1 MSEDSSWLDSA
12 VCQNCKEY
20 QYKANKCGWRKD
32 IEVNPSYHCNMFER
46 GSDDKIISCKEYII
60 GKMAKEE
67 EKKRKAEEKRNKESE
82 PEPTRCSF
90 FINDHIIAQQ
100 IYDEKKNTSQFV
112 ICNDSHIE
120 IVQNFKDEAGLEF
133 APIVG
138 EELQLKVVLLPTGT
152 AEYGT
157 TPQLV
162 VDIKNYIHNYLDVTP
177 RFEQFAAWYVLL
189 TWVYDR
195 FSTINYLRCLGDT
208 GCGKTRFLNVI
219 GGICFNATKA
229 SGAVTVAVMKR
240 ITKKWKGTII
250 VDEGDFKESDEKNEL
265 IKFFN
270 LGFEKDS
277 PMMNC
282 DKEDPNK
289 LEFYIPF
296 CPKIIST
303 RKSFDDKA
311 LEARCLT
318 EVMQQTSRE
327 DVPYVLPDQFY
338 ADQALLRNKL
348 LKFRFDNYRKI
359 NTQASIDLSQYQ
371 IEPRLKQATFAYA
384 SLFSG
389 DEEEIAHFKS
399 FLEEYQKDL
408 IQERQESWDGQVI
421 GAIHKLYDAGTREF
435 DTQDIITSGGF
446 TNKEGKPLNARALTK
461 TLKSLG
467 LHKTVL
473 KRVGSTV
480 KRILDLD
487 IILLNKLFKRY
498 GFFRNDVTFVTIVTD
513 TAIKNNNGSCLNVLS
528 DFGENAEREG
538 ERVTTVT
545 TVTSLQNNLVEDI
558 QEDSEL
564 IHLPCKKCGAEPPSK
579 FWSRIGEPICED
591 CHKREMEEQ
600 DERN

>member
-1 MSEDSSWLDSA
+1 MMDWSEFA
-12 VCQNCKEY
+12 ICQRCKEY
-20 QYKANKCGWRKD
+20 NHKNKHCNRHPYTSNETPQDPKG
-32 IEVNPSYHCNMFER
+32 HCNMFETADEKQQK
-46 GSDDKIISCKEYII
+46 SAEKYFEK
-60 GKMAKEE
+60 E
-67 EKKRKAEEKRNKESE
+67 EKKSRKKEELKNKDEEQE
-82 PEPTRCSF
+82 PSYTSF
-90 FINDHIIAQQ
+90 FIDDTMMVQQ
-100 IYDEKKNTSQFV
+100 IYDEKTNIPKFV
-112 ICNDSHIE
+112 VCNNSHIE
-120 IVQNFKDEAGLEF
+120 TVSSFKDATGIEYQ
-133 APIVG
+133 PIMG
-138 EELQLKVVLLPTGT
+138 EELQLKVVLLPTGIE
-152 AEYGT
+152 EYGT

-162 VDIKNYIHNYLDVTP
+162 VELKKYIHKYLDVSP
-177 RFEQFAAWYVLL
+177 RFEQFAAWYILL

-318 EVMQQTSRE
+318 EVMQQTSRD
-327 DVPYVLPDQFY
+327 DVPYILPDQFY
-338 ADQALLRNKL
+338 KEQAILRNKL

-359 NTQASIDLSQYQ
+359 NTEKSIDLSNYQ
-371 IEPRLKQATFAYA
+371 IEPRLKQATYAYA
-384 SLFSG
+384 TLFAG
-389 DEEEIAHFKS
+389 DELEIAHFKS

-421 GAIHKLYDAGTREF
+421 GAIHKLYEKGAVDF
-435 DTQDIITSGGF
+435 DTTDIIESGNLTDYKG
-446 TNKEGKPLNARALTK
+446 NPLKARSLTK
-461 TLKSLG
+461 ILKSLG
-467 LHKTVL
+467 LHKILIKKVG
-473 KRVGSTV
+473 GST
-480 KRILDLD
+480 KRTLNFELPIL
-487 IILLNKLFKRY
+487 IKLFKRY
-498 GFFRNDVTFVTIVTD
+498 GYAVTQVTNVTD
-513 TAIKNNNGSCLNVLS
+513 TCDKNNNANCLKVLS
-528 DFGENAEREG
+528 DYDSGYDK
-538 ERVTTVT
+538 VKVDTIC
-545 TVTSLQNNLVEDI
+545 VTSVTSVTEETIEDI
-558 QEDSEL
+558 PET
-564 IHLPCKKCGAEPPSK
+564 INIPCKRCGAEPPSK
-579 FWSRIGEPICED
+579 FWSRTGQPICED
-591 CHKREMEEQ
+591 CHKTEFGEKHEH
-600 DERN
+600 